1 MDEANKSSR
10 LRASLGRIRKVFDR
24 QPEVELDAVGLKR
37 LNKHRRNIAITMVI
51 PVFFFGAISL
61 GLDKPVK
68 SSAEPC
74 QGVTSQ
80 FQLTEQPVI
89 IPAVDGRSIKGPE
102 GIAMMRSYSI
112 AGQTLDTIP
121 LGYSTENKPSADLR
135 AIPLN
140 EIVQKVD
147 DDPDLQPQLNQVRN
161 LAYAIRYNGDI
172 ASSILSLTAREGT
185 IATWIAAQRLL
196 GIDADFFNEDQLVSE
211 LADSIA
217 GAAGDGSWPFDDVG
231 PGALSSTATID
242 GDSLHIYVLTT
253 REGFDK
259 DDVANGENLERSV
272 SQAAKNQRITVTYPG
287 GEVRGVTSNNGDVC
301 IPVPWTT
308 GKTLPQLRVTWQMTV
323 PAGTILYN
331 SKEFER
337 GDRYSFMDNAE
348 ITLNALA
355 LPVATQVIWSSTS

>member
-10 LRASLGRIRKVFDR
+10 LRAGLGRIRKVFDR

-147 DDPDLQPQLNQVRN
+147 DDPDLQPQLSQVRN

-242 GDSLHIYVLTT
+242 GDSLHI
-253 REGFDK
+253 
-259 DDVANGENLERSV
+259 
-272 SQAAKNQRITVTYPG
+272 
-287 GEVRGVTSNNGDVC
+287 
-301 IPVPWTT
+301 
-308 GKTLPQLRVTWQMTV
+308 
-323 PAGTILYN
+323 
-331 SKEFER
+331 
-337 GDRYSFMDNAE
+337 
-348 ITLNALA
+348 
-355 LPVATQVIWSSTS
+355 